1 MRLTKRTFAIFGGS
15 SERNLDLGR
24 LRPTVGRVGALTEM
38 SKRPRSDYETGDDA
52 TRAGL
57 DPKSDGGG
65 LLAEYIPCRTFQG
78 SWPGYYFKLD
88 AKGPGYYLDKR
99 ARSGRTSHAAA
110 IGAVAAD
117 GAAASDAAL
126 MPPPKPRAPGPAVQ
140 LDPDELL
147 ARAEREAFGGD
158 ERLAEQN
165 ATLDEKGLRRM
176 VLAFERRYAANQT
189 ARLKHADEPDK
200 FVDSEVDLDEEIKR
214 LGTLAG
220 YPELYPEFC
229 RLNAVPSILALLS
242 HDNPDIACDALVLLN
257 ELTDAD
263 AVESSEEGGAAL
275 VASVK
280 ENSGYELIYECL
292 ERFGGEASPEDQAA
306 IGNALGIVENCADI
320 DVDAAADFCAAAPK
334 LLKWLLKRIGSKKPT
349 DNNKLAAAEVLAIL
363 VQTSDENKKR
373 VGELGGI
380 DALLRAVAPFKGKDP
395 ADEGEREVL
404 ENIFDALVAST
415 METDNKR
422 AFVENEGLELMLM
435 MMKSKR
441 SCRTSAIKC
450 VDYALTR
457 CPAACERFVDILGL
471 KTAFSVFM
479 GKGFE
484 KLRKSAGLEAVQEE
498 EERAVSVVSSLFLHL
513 AKGSERYNR
522 LCAKFVEDEHAKCDR
537 LAELWAK
544 YSNRVKA
551 VDARLETRTDDIEL
565 TPDDLYVERLGGGL
579 YTLELLS
586 LIFASVFATGHAGIR
601 QRLLLQMELHA
612 GGGGDDD
619 EAGADAER
627 VIWSRL
633 RSVRNILETHA
644 ENIGGAD
651 GEEERVRR
659 RAHVVKLLVAIGGG
673 RPEGEEEA
681 KAAE

>member
-1 MRLTKRTFAIFGGS
+1 ML
-15 SERNLDLGR
+15 
-24 LRPTVGRVGALTEM
+24 
-38 SKRPRSDYETGDDA
+38 KRPLSDYETGDDA

-78 SWPGYYFKLD
+78 SRPGYYFKLD

-99 ARSGRTSHAAA
+99 ARSVRTSHAAA

-320 DVDAAADFCAAAPK
+320 DVEAAADFCAAAPK

-373 VGELGGI
+373 VGELGVR
-380 DALLRAVAPFKGKDP
+380 RAAAGGAVQGKDP
-395 ADEGEREVL
+395 ADEGERGARKHLRRPRRV
-404 ENIFDALVAST
+404 DDGDGQQAS
-415 METDNKR
+415 
-422 AFVENEGLELMLM
+422 FVENEG
-435 MMKSKR
+435 
-441 SCRTSAIKC
+441 
-450 VDYALTR
+450 
-457 CPAACERFVDILGL
+457 
-471 KTAFSVFM
+471 
-479 GKGFE
+479 
-484 KLRKSAGLEAVQEE
+484 
-498 EERAVSVVSSLFLHL
+498 
-513 AKGSERYNR
+513 
-522 LCAKFVEDEHAKCDR
+522 
-537 LAELWAK
+537 
-544 YSNRVKA
+544 
-551 VDARLETRTDDIEL
+551 
-565 TPDDLYVERLGGGL
+565 
-579 YTLELLS
+579 
-586 LIFASVFATGHAGIR
+586 
-601 QRLLLQMELHA
+601 
-612 GGGGDDD
+612 
-619 EAGADAER
+619 
-627 VIWSRL
+627 WS
-633 RSVRNILETHA
+633 
-644 ENIGGAD
+644 
-651 GEEERVRR
+651 
-659 RAHVVKLLVAIGGG
+659 
-673 RPEGEEEA
+673 
-681 KAAE
+681 